1 MKVGVFLGGAGLHP
15 LIVDGVEHVPEEMGV
30 ATTTPWG
37 DASCQPVHVGREQI
51 ELIFMSRH
59 GAQATLAPHQINYR
73 ANVWLMRELGVDAL
87 IGTHTVGGIDPD
99 LAVGAYVL
107 PHQLIDYTWGRPSTY
122 DDQRRHVEFGVPYDA
137 DLRQTLLG
145 LVPDIHDGG
154 VYGVTQGPRLET
166 AAEIGRMARDGCTL
180 VGMTGMPEA
189 GLARELEIPYA
200 SLCLIVNPAAGVGSD
215 EIDVQELRA
224 ASEAGAVTL
233 TALFAGLL
241 QSQSG
246 G

>member
-1 MKVGVFLGGAGLHP
+1 M
-15 LIVDGVEHVPEEMGV
+15 
-30 ATTTPWG
+30 
-37 DASCQPVHVGREQI
+37 
-51 ELIFMSRH
+51 
-59 GAQATLAPHQINYR
+59 
-73 ANVWLMRELGVDAL
+73 
-87 IGTHTVGGIDPD
+87 
-99 LAVGAYVL
+99 
-107 PHQLIDYTWGRPSTY
+107 
-122 DDQRRHVEFGVPYDA
+122 
-137 DLRQTLLG
+137 RQTLLG

-215 EIDVQELRA
+215 EIDVQELHA